1 MERWKFNLYILWV
14 TQVISLS
21 SFGLGIP
28 FMSFYI
34 QDMGVTD
41 DYSIKI
47 YTGILSMA
55 PAVTMAI
62 ASPVW
67 GFVADRYGRKLMI
80 LRAMFAASFIIGGM
94 GFASEVWQL
103 VVLRGAQGLFTGT
116 MTASNAF
123 VAANT
128 PENKLSKSLG
138 FMSSSNFIGFSI
150 GPFLGGILAEIFG
163 IRFSFIIGAVLMFLG
178 FLLVLFFLKE
188 DKTTYGKVNEKKG
201 YGPEFKSVVS
211 LIIIYFLV
219 ALFVTRI
226 IRTIFVPFV
235 PLYVQEKLG
244 TIVGAASITGIIS
257 GITGLAT
264 AVAGITISQLGDKTD
279 KYILIR
285 KLLIISIVISA
296 TLVFIDSLYLF
307 LALYGLMFFFIGGIE
322 PIITSMAA
330 LHTHPNQRGALFGVQ
345 GFVSSLGWM
354 ISPIM
359 GTYISVNF
367 SIRSILI
374 IIPVLISINILIIH
388 MSSKNQK
395 KMT

>member
-1 MERWKFNLYILWV
+1 MERWKFNLYTLWV

-41 DYSIKI
+41 DYRIKL

-62 ASPVW
+62 ASPIW
-67 GFVADRYGRKLMI
+67 GLVADRYGRKLMI
-80 LRAMFAASFIIGGM
+80 LRAMFAAAFIIGGM
-94 GFASEVWQL
+94 GFAADVWQL

-128 PENKLSKSLG
+128 PEDKLSKALG
-138 FMSSSNFIGFSI
+138 FMSSSNFIGFSV
-150 GPFLGGILAEIFG
+150 GPFLGGILAELFG
-163 IRFSFIIGAVLMFLG
+163 IRFSFIIGAILMFIG

-188 DKTTYGKVNEKKG
+188 DKLTYGKT
-201 YGPEFKSVVS
+201 SVREEDKTGVKAVIK
-211 LIIIYFLV
+211 LTIIYFLL
-219 ALFVTRI
+219 ALFITRI
-226 IRTIFVPFV
+226 TRTIFAPFV
-235 PLYVQEKLG
+235 PLYVQQKLG
-244 TIVGAASITGIIS
+244 TIEGAASITGIIS
-257 GITGLAT
+257 GVTGLAT
-264 AVAGITISQLGDKTD
+264 AIAGLTISQLGDRCD

-285 KLLIISIVISA
+285 KLLITSIIIA
-296 TLVFIDSLYLF
+296 APLVLIDSLYLF
-307 LALYGLMFFFIGGIE
+307 LAFYGLLFFFIGGIE

-330 LHTHPNQRGALFGVQ
+330 LHTPSNQRGALFGIQ
-345 GFVSSLGWM
+345 GFVSSVGWM

-367 SIRSILI
+367 SIRSILTV
-374 IIPVLISINILIIH
+374 IPMLISINLLIMYI
-388 MSSKNQK
+388 SSKKSK
-395 KMT
+395 KI